1 MKVIKKSLERKTLLW
16 LLLALFWS
24 VLIGIACL
32 MDGNTIPKTTLLQLP
47 NKDKIA
53 HFVFYFVFS
62 ILWFRFFVDLKSSKN
77 KIRLAILIFLVA
89 SVLGMTMEVM
99 QYLFTTTRSAEWADV
114 IANSSGSLAG
124 LVTSLLYDAKNKKE
138 KLS

>member
-1 MKVIKKSLERKTLLW
+1 MKAIKKSLERRTLLW
-16 LLLALFWS
+16 LLLALVWS

-32 MDGNTIPKTTLLQLP
+32 MDGSTMPKTTLLQLP

-62 ILWFRFFVDLKSSKN
+62 MLWFRFFINLRSPKN
-77 KIRLAILIFLVA
+77 KIRLAIFLFLVA
-89 SVLGMTMEVM
+89 SVLGMTIEAM

-114 IANSSGSLAG
+114 IANCSGSLTG
-124 LVTSLLYDAKNKKE
+124 LVLSLLYDAKNKKE